1 MSNLSTATVYVAR
14 TIVTM
19 NERQPTATAVAVL
32 GDRIVA
38 VGELDEVI
46 PALGSTAHEI
56 DESLAGHVILPGLID
71 QHLHPILGA
80 TTLATEVIAT
90 EDWVLPDRTFPAAHS
105 HDEYV
110 ARMVAADAAMDDVAN
125 DEWLF
130 SWGYHEL
137 WHGELDRRILD
148 AVSSTRPIGVWQ
160 RSCHEFFFNTAALSA
175 LGLLDRDLRA
185 EVAAGDLDAA
195 VAATSNVESGHF
207 WERGA
212 FALIFPLVTPMLFEP
227 ARFERGLRQ
236 MVRYLHQNG
245 VTAFNE
251 PGAILV
257 PGAWELYEYV
267 LGADDTPFAS
277 YFITDGRG
285 PAESAMSHAD
295 TLARAQREFEMAP
308 TGKLSFFDAQVKLF
322 ADGAIISQLMQMREP
337 YLDRDGLPNPDHHGE
352 WIMPPEMF
360 EERSKLYWDAGFQL
374 HIHVNGDAGLEMVL
388 DTVERRMHEHPRPD
402 HRTVIVHFANSTED
416 QVDRIAR
423 LGCIVSSNPYYPVGF
438 ADKFGEVG
446 LGPERADVMT
456 RHRSVLDREIPLSFH
471 SDLPM
476 GRSDPIGMMSCAVNR
491 VTPSGR
497 VAGPA
502 QRITVAE
509 ALHAV
514 TLGAAHSWR
523 REHELGSIEPG
534 KLANFTVVDANPL
547 DTDPAALADID
558 VHGTFFEGRWHPVP
572 VGRSRVSGSG
582 TIEHGAPVGGAGD
595 RRDDP
600 GEHGCICGVA
610 RELERAWVRHRAA

>member
-1 MSNLSTATVYVAR
+1 MTSDMITVHRAA

-19 NERQPTATAVAVL
+19 NDRQPHADAVAVR
-32 GDRIVA
+32 GERIVA
-38 VGELDEVI
+38 VGKFDDVIAAIGTEAYEV
-46 PALGSTAHEI
+46 
-56 DESLAGHVILPGLID
+56 DRSLADRVVLPGLID

-90 EDWVLPDRTFPAAHS
+90 EDWVLPDRTFRAANS
-105 HDEYV
+105 HAEYV
-110 ARMVAADAAMDDVAN
+110 ARLRAADAAMVTAADDA
-125 DEWLF
+125 WLF
-130 SWGYHEL
+130 SWGYHAL
-137 WHGELDRRILD
+137 WHGDLSRDVLDT
-148 AVSSTRPIGVWQ
+148 VSATRPIGVWQ
-160 RSCHEFFFNTAALSA
+160 RSCHEFYFNTAALRV
-175 LGLLDRDLRA
+175 LGLLDRDLAA
-185 EVAAGDLDAA
+185 EVAHGGLEAD
-195 VAATSNVESGHF
+195 VAATSDVALGHF

-212 FALIFPLVTPMLFEP
+212 FALVFPLVAPLLFEP
-227 ARFERGLRQ
+227 KRFARGLKQ

-257 PGAWELYEYV
+257 PGSWGLYEQI
-267 LGADDTPFAS
+267 LGDDDTPFAS

-285 PAESAMSHAD
+285 PAEAGMSHDD

-308 TGKLSFFDAQVKLF
+308 GGKLSFFEKQVKLF
-322 ADGAIISQLMQMREP
+322 ADGAIISQLMQMQEP
-337 YLDRDGLPNPDHHGE
+337 YLDRAGDPNPDHHGE
-352 WIMPPEMF
+352 WIMPPSMF
-360 EERSKLYWDAGFQL
+360 EERSKLYWDAGFQI

-388 DTVERRMHEHPRPD
+388 DTIERRMAEHPRSD
-402 HRTVIVHFANSTED
+402 HRTVIVHFANSTEE

-423 LGCIVSSNPYYPVGF
+423 LGCIVSTNPYYPVGF

-456 RHRSVLDREIPLSFH
+456 RHRSVLDRHIPLSFH

-497 VAGPA
+497 VAGPE
-502 QRITVAE
+502 QRVTIAE

-534 KLANFTVVDANPL
+534 KLASFTVVDRNPL
-547 DTDPAALADID
+547 DADPAEID
-558 VHGTFFEGRWHPVP
+558 GIEVIGTFFEGRWHPVAA
-572 VGRSRVSGSG
+572 GASRV
-582 TIEHGAPVGGAGD
+582 TGAVSIGGLVAQHD
-595 RRDDP
+595 
-600 GEHGCICGVA
+600 ENAAHHGCICDVA
-610 RELERAWVRHRAA
+610 RQLEWAWLNHCAA